1 MKKLILVLIALSVA
15 FSFVAC
21 KSENTEPS
29 GLEGSLEDIL
39 DKIYETAELDDSFK
53 RFVEEGLMVQE
64 ITEENIKYHLGV
76 EEMEYEEAIA
86 SEPIMQPGAYSL
98 CLVRAKEGADIEQM
112 KADIKKN
119 VDPRKWIC
127 VGVDEE
133 NVIVDNIG
141 DVIFLVMSNTNAQEL
156 HQAFLALKD

>member
-76 EEMEYEEAIA
+76 EEWNTKKHCFGTHHAA
-86 SEPIMQPGAYSL
+86 GAYSL
-98 CLVRAKEGADIEQM
+98 CLVRAKEGVTLS
-112 KADIKKN
+112 K
-119 VDPRKWIC
+119 
-127 VGVDEE
+127 
-133 NVIVDNIG
+133 
-141 DVIFLVMSNTNAQEL
+141 
-156 HQAFLALKD
+156 